1 MIEELVYGLKEAG
14 VFHDGKMVRALNGD
28 MFGVGNGADNER
40 SMLFGYQ
47 IVLGV
52 YDQHGEIKIVEV
64 VGINSDIV
72 KHKGHFCRSQSCSFD
87 DIPERLVQLIAETDF
102 IKNGFAKAFTNR
114 FPLIKTNLSINSGA
128 ILARYMAMLAPSEN
142 PTMLTLSKGFWFM
155 KRMISIAMVF
165 MVKLP
170 SPIDFCRVLLSQWR
184 KLYSLR

>member
-102 IKNGFAKAFTNR
+102 IKKRFCQSLYKQISAYQNQFVYQFGGDFGKVHGYVGPVRKPDYAYFIERLLVYEAHDIDSHGFYGKIAF
-114 FPLIKTNLSINSGA
+114 PH
-128 ILARYMAMLAPSEN
+128 
-142 PTMLTLSKGFWFM
+142 
-155 KRMISIAMVF
+155 
-165 MVKLP
+165 
-170 SPIDFCRVLLSQWR
+170 
-184 KLYSLR
+184 